1 MFIVFYK
8 STPYQV
14 GNMFGP
20 CPIFPRFLFNICP
33 LYNRTSNVQQTNI
46 ERTTNGQ
53 RRELVPTWSLPF
65 PVLTVGKNT

>member
-14 GNMFGP
+14 GNMFGS
-20 CPIFPRFLFNICP
+20 CPIFFHFLFNICP
-33 LYNRTSNVQQTNI
+33 LFNRTSNGQQTNI

-53 RRELVPTWSLPF
+53 NRELVPTWLLPF
-65 PVLTVGKNT
+65 SVLTVGKNT